1 MKTTSVILWFVF
13 VGVLIAGCG
22 IMQIGQN
29 VKTIPASNTIV
40 SETRTASG
48 FTGINV
54 RTLGQVILS
63 QGDNES
69 VTVKGSDNI
78 VPLIKT
84 SVRDGVLYIET
95 DETVAFTGMNTA
107 NMLTFTIMVK
117 DLTSLTVSG
126 LADVQMESLST
137 TDLAVTMSGA
147 GNLKLNQLKANS
159 MNITLSGLGNVDVAG
174 EVTTATIKISGAGG
188 VNAPDLKIKT
198 ATVDI
203 PGLGGAKV
211 WVTDRLT
218 GTISGGGDVS
228 YYGNPQADTKTTGL
242 GSFKSLGSK

>member
-1 MKTTSVILWFVF
+1 MKTTSVMLWFVF
-13 VGVLIAGCG
+13 VGLLIASCG
-22 IMQIGQN
+22 IPQIAQN
-29 VKTIPASNTIV
+29 IKSIPASNTVV
-40 SETRTASG
+40 SETRTASN
-48 FTGINV
+48 FTGIDI

-63 QGDNES
+63 QGESES

-84 SVRDGVLYIET
+84 TVRSGMLFIET
-95 DETVAFTGMNTA
+95 DETVTFTGINTT
-107 NMLTFTIMVK
+107 NMLTFTIVVK

-126 LADVQMESLST
+126 LADIQMESLST

-147 GNLKLNQLKANS
+147 GNLKLNQLKADS
-159 MNITLSGLGNVDVAG
+159 LNITLSGLGNVDIAG
-174 EVTTATIKISGAGG
+174 EATTATIKISGAGG

-203 PGLGGAKV
+203 PGLGGAKI

-228 YYGNPQADTKTTGL
+228 YYGNPQVDTKTTGL